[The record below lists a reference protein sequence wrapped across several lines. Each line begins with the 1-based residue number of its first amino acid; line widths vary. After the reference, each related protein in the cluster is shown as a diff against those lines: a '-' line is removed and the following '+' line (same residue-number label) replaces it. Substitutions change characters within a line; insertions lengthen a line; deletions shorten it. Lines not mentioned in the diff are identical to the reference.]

1 MGQRLTERNSIG
13 VAYVGKHSKVPGLDT
28 AGTMRVAAVRECM
41 ELLAAYEDTGLT
53 PEQIKE
59 NLPLLSGTK

>member
-1 MGQRLTERNSIG
+1 MGQRLTERNSTG